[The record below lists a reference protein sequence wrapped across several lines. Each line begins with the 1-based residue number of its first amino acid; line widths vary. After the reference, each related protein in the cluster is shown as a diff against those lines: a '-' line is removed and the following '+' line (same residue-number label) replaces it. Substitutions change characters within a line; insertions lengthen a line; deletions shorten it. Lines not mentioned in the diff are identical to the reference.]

1 MELGAKLKLAG
12 ARRTAVPELWLFG
25 RPTMD
30 ASIPGRVFSIQR
42 PREARR

>member
-12 ARRTAVPELWLFG
+12 ARRTAVPELWL
-25 RPTMD
+25 PTMD